1 MTSSRGIRTTRL
13 QLNRL
18 RLRIAQFLLAAL
30 AIQLLTALAWG
41 SPAEPALRD
50 PAVSSL
56 GFDAGRQVGVSP
68 LMSEAIEARPAANAW
83 SASRSV
89 VDQSQIKAAMSELFA
104 GDLALIDQRVQGP
117 HIRGPIAQSDPRS
130 ADWRSREAWG
140 AFLIE
145 AQQQVSAK
153 ASPDGLRAITL
164 QTVAAR
170 HDELQD
176 MTIRV
181 GRPPSH
187 QAAASAP
194 VDATKS
200 IVSQTSQT
208 REKHPI
214 STGRDQQPELR
225 ISAYTAELAPFQ
237 VFAAPDAPEQE
248 PARAGQL
255 RGSVFIDHDS
265 DGMPS
270 RGDTRMEGHPVLLT
284 RLETGMQA
292 EEHRSAS
299 FGQYAFE
306 GLAAGSYALSVSI
319 GWDKVSVSARL
330 NPDDMMQI
338 VEIAVPPDLLS
349 VDRGRPRRPATNPR
363 TS

>member
-1 MTSSRGIRTTRL
+1 M
-13 QLNRL
+13 
-18 RLRIAQFLLAAL
+18 RIAQFLLAAL
-30 AIQLLTALAWG
+30 AIQLLTGLAWG

-50 PAVSSL
+50 PTVSSL
-56 GFDAGRQVGVSP
+56 GLDASRQVGVSP
-68 LMSEAIEARPAANAW
+68 LMSEAIEARPAI
-83 SASRSV
+83 SALSTSRSV
-89 VDQSQIKAAMSELFA
+89 VVHSQIDAAMSELFA

-117 HIRGPIAQSDPRS
+117 HVRGPIAQRDPRG
-130 ADWRSREAWG
+130 AHWRSREAWG

-153 ASPDGLRAITL
+153 ASPDGLQAITL

-170 HDELQD
+170 PDEPQNIA
-176 MTIRV
+176 IRA
-181 GRPPSH
+181 GRAVPN
-187 QAAASAP
+187 QAASSAL

-200 IVSQTSQT
+200 IVRQTSQT

-214 STGRDQQPELR
+214 SPDRDPQPELR
-225 ISAYTAELAPFQ
+225 ISAYAAELAPFQ

-248 PARAGQL
+248 PGRAGQL
-255 RGSVFIDHDS
+255 RGSVFIDHDG
-265 DGMPS
+265 DGVPS
-270 RGDTRMEGHPVLLT
+270 RGDTRLEGHPVLLT
-284 RLETGMQA
+284 SLETGMQA

-319 GWDKVSVSARL
+319 GWERVSVPARL

-349 VDRGRPRRPATNPR
+349 VDSARPRRSAQNLR